1 MDQVRVGNLVA
12 VGGVDFFPLR
22 GIAVEVLGDLAQ
34 IVARL
39 DDVGKSAAPPVPEEL
54 PVLEDPPT
62 SEKSAFG
69 FGLSLE
75 NVIATPRFD

>member
-1 MDQVRVGNLVA
+1 MAILLKLSPDYTTYIVPPRAA
-12 VGGVDFFPLR
+12 VDELPP
-22 GIAVEVLGDLAQ
+22 ETSE
-34 IVARL
+34 
-39 DDVGKSAAPPVPEEL
+39 KSDAPPVPEEL